1 MKAVS
6 FDNKPVH
13 PSKIICIGLNYKRHI
28 EELGNQVPDS
38 LVVFLKPNSAIGS
51 ELKSSL
57 QDEPLH
63 YEGEISFMVMGG
75 HLAGVG
81 FGLDLT
87 RRELQSKLKSRGM
100 PWERAKAF
108 DDAALFSSFAPL
120 TVRPESLEVQ
130 LCIDGEERQRGDVS
144 MMLFSP
150 AAILEDLSAFMT
162 LEDGDIIMTGT
173 PAGVGPVTP
182 GAEFHG
188 RILSDGVVQ
197 SEGRWRALLGSGP
210 DGT

>member
-1 MKAVS
+1 MKTVT
-6 FDNKPVH
+6 FDNRPVR
-13 PSKIICIGLNYKRHI
+13 PSKIICIGLNYTRHI
-28 EELGNQVPDS
+28 EELGNQVPDN
-38 LVVFLKPNSAIGS
+38 LVMFLKPNSAIGS
-51 ELKSSL
+51 ELTSSL

-63 YEGEISFMVMGG
+63 YEGEISLMVMEGR
-75 HLAGVG
+75 LAGVG

-87 RRELQSKLKSRGM
+87 RRELQSKLKSRGL

-108 DDAALFSSFAPL
+108 DGAALFSSFVPL
-120 TVRPESLEVQ
+120 TVPAESLEVQ
-130 LCIDGEERQRGDVS
+130 LSIDGEERQRGDVS
-144 MMLFSP
+144 MMLYPP

-182 GAEFHG
+182 GADFHG
-188 RILSDGVVQ
+188 RVLSDGVVQ
-197 SEGRWRALLGSGP
+197 AEGRWRALPGSGP